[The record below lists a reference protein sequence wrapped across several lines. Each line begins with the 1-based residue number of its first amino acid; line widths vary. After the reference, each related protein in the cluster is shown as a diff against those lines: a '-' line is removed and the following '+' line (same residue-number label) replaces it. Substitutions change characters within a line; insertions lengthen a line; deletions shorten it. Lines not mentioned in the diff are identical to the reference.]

1 MPIVEFIPS
10 GRTVDVSPG
19 TPLLDAARL
28 AGVEIVS
35 PCGGKGTCGKCIVKI
50 RSGKVDTDSLGM
62 LPADSVAEGNVLAC
76 KTKVLHQSIVVE
88 VPEQQMSRESG
99 KFVDAGEVH
108 LIREELLPKEWE
120 FDPLAVKWLLE
131 VPPPQLE
138 DGLSD
143 VDRLTRTI
151 QKQWGKEKVV
161 YSIRVLRHV
170 AEALRANDG
179 QVTATLIREP
189 DHLHVIRLEPGD
201 TTTRLLGIAVDVG
214 TTTVAVQLIHLT
226 DNTER
231 LQWTDSVRPGRH
243 QPHQLRPS
251 FRTPGGAS
259 RAGVEYNQPPGP
271 GVGGELRHRSPR
283 DRECGHL
290 RKHDHDA
297 SAAWA

>member
-1 MPIVEFIPS
+1 MYRKDSIGQS
-10 GRTVDVSPG
+10 GYGQS
-19 TPLLDAARL
+19 
-28 AGVEIVS
+28 
-35 PCGGKGTCGKCIVKI
+35 
-50 RSGKVDTDSLGM
+50 GM

-189 DHLHVIRLEPGD
+189 DHLHVIRWNRGIQ
-201 TTTRLLGIAVDVG
+201 RLACWESRW
-214 TTTVAVQLIHLT
+214 TS
-226 DNTER
+226 ER
-231 LQWTDSVRPGRH
+231 
-243 QPHQLRPS
+243 QPWR
-251 FRTPGGAS
+251 
-259 RAGVEYNQPPGP
+259 YN
-271 GVGGELRHRSPR
+271 
-283 DRECGHL
+283 
-290 RKHDHDA
+290 
-297 SAAWA
+297 